1 MFLKNQRE
9 IEFNTLKAALFKDL
23 ENRCQKVVEL
33 EMLLDEARDQYQSLL
48 VQVKNSNTSA
58 LQRKCIFLQ
67 KNLEQLT
74 KVQQEVIFLYY
85 SLIRISNSNYKFF
98 FLF

>member
-1 MFLKNQRE
+1 MPYQYT
-9 IEFNTLKAALFKDL
+9 TLFFFK
-23 ENRCQKVVEL
+23 KVVEL
-33 EMLLDEARDQYQSLL
+33 EMLLDEARDQYQNLL

-74 KVQQEVIFLYY
+74 KVQQEVRKE
-85 SLIRISNSNYKFF
+85 SQK
-98 FLF
+98 